1 MSKRKHDQTTSSTSS
16 STSSSTT
23 TVATIPDGHH
33 TIRQTTFD
41 TTKTLEHLR
50 TTLAQFA
57 NERDW
62 DQFHSPRNLVLA
74 MMGEVGEIAE
84 CFQWK
89 GDEKCQ
95 NNLEGWKN
103 EKLIHLGEELSDVLL
118 YLVRLADRCNIDL
131 AAAAARKLVINGLKY
146 PAAAVKGRSEKY
158 DTYKT
163 EWRAQEASKKA
174 KKNVVVEE
182 EEEAEKEKEKE
193 KEKDDGKEVQ

>member
-1 MSKRKHDQTTSSTSS
+1 M
-16 STSSSTT
+16 
-23 TVATIPDGHH
+23 
-33 TIRQTTFD
+33 
-41 TTKTLEHLR
+41 
-50 TTLAQFA
+50 AQFA

-193 KEKDDGKEVQ
+193 KDEGKEVQ